1 MVLLNKGGVTC
12 HFFSIF
18 SILTQYL
25 CFKSGIAALFCAFR
39 ERESGRKK
47 WSRANGVLFSRR
59 SFIFLKYGVLF
70 YFFPVLTTRSR
81 VLPERASV
89 SLSSILVR
97 SQLLKRATK
106 RINNFQKFL
115 KKSSLRRSL
124 NEKKR
129 NRFRFRYY
137 FSRLLE
143 KEGDSRVFYGISTI
157 ENDDDDEERAHNFM
171 SLSLISSRE

>member
-12 HFFSIF
+12 HFFLRRDISHEKVGSFLIF
-18 SILTQYL
+18 SNLIQYL
-25 CFKSGIAALFCAFR
+25 GLKSGNAALFSVLRAR
-39 ERESGRKK
+39 ERKEEVKSCK
-47 WSRANGVLFSRR
+47 RR
-59 SFIFLKYGVLF
+59 SFFHGALLFFSYGVLF

-115 KKSSLRRSL
+115 KK
-124 NEKKR
+124 KPAC
-129 NRFRFRYY
+129 
-137 FSRLLE
+137 
-143 KEGDSRVFYGISTI
+143 G
-157 ENDDDDEERAHNFM
+157 AP
-171 SLSLISSRE
+171 